1 MDRPIDRDYARM
13 MTELRTVRQDWHHT
27 SEVSSA
33 KRGLLY
39 RITHR
44 TH

>member
-27 SEVSSA
+27 AEVPA
-33 KRGLLY
+33 KRRFFLRLTN
-39 RITHR
+39 RSN
-44 TH
+44 